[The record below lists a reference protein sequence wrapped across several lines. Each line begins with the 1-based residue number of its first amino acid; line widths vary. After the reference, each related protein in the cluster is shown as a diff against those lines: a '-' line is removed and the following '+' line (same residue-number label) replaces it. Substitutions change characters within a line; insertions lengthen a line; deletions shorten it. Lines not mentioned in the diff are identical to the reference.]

1 MPFVRIDTLG
11 TDPARLDALGQAVH
25 DALVET
31 LGVPAED
38 RFQVLTGHD
47 RVTSTL
53 RYDDH
58 LGLRKDDSVVF
69 VAITMR
75 SGRPPELKRALYRR
89 IAELVR
95 ERTGTE
101 PRNVIVTVTENT
113 PVDWSF
119 GDGAAQYAPA
129 GAEPAGALP

>member
-1 MPFVRIDTLG
+1 MPFVRIDALG
-11 TDPARLDALGQAVH
+11 TDPARLDALGQAVQ

-31 LGVPAED
+31 LSVPPED

-47 RVTSTL
+47 GVTSTL

-58 LGLRKDDSVVF
+58 LGLHKDESVVF

-75 SGRPPELKRALYRR
+75 SGRSPEQKRALYRR
-89 IAELVR
+89 IAELVH

-101 PRNVIVTVTENT
+101 PRNVVVTVTENT
-113 PVDWSF
+113 LVDWSF
-119 GDGAAQYAPA
+119 GDGEAQYAPA
-129 GAEPAGALP
+129 DAEPAGALP

>member
-11 TDPARLDALGQAVH
+11 TDPARLDALGQAVQ
-25 DALVET
+25 DALVQT
-31 LGVPAED
+31 LGVPPDD

-47 RVTSTL
+47 GTTSTL

-75 SGRPPELKRALYRR
+75 SGRSPELKRALYRR
-89 IAELVR
+89 IAELVH
-95 ERTGTE
+95 ERTGTP
-101 PRNVIVTVTENT
+101 PRDVVVTVTENA

-119 GDGAAQYAPA
+119 GEGEAQYAPA
-129 GAEPAGALP
+129 DAEPAGALP